1 MLKHYLV
8 LGLSFPATDE
18 EVRRAYL
25 DLVKRFSPERHPE
38 RFAKITEAYEALKD
52 ATRRTHMMLEGF
64 LQPRYPE
71 EEILLL
77 DRLAKPEGDRI
88 GLMDLV
94 EMENRFGT
102 RSTA

>member
-1 MLKHYLV
+1 MLKHYLA
-8 LGLSFPATDE
+8 LGVSFPATDE

-25 DLVKRFSPERHPE
+25 DLVKRFPPERHPE
-38 RFAKITEAYEALKD
+38 QFAEITEAYEALKD
-52 ATRRTHMMLEGF
+52 TTRRTHLMLEGF
-64 LQPRYPE
+64 LQARYPE

-77 DRLAKPEGDRI
+77 DRLAKPKGNRI

-94 EMENRFGT
+94 EMENRFNT